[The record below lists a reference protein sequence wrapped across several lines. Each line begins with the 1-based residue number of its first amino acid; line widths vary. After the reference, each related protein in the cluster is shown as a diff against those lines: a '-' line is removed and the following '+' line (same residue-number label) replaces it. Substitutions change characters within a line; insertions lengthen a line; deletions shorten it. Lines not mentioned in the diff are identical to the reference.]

1 MNREEL
7 QSQAADSLFRN
18 KRLLCQWA
26 TGTGK
31 SGVVLKFLQ
40 NHPGKCLIVVPEQNN
55 KENWVDEFVKFGV
68 SLDGVYLACYASLH
82 KYQNTHWD
90 LVVFDEAPHADT
102 AKRISYCK
110 SLKAE
115 HVLALGAVI
124 DDEELAALES
134 NYGKFKKS
142 TISLTD
148 AINVGILPT
157 PKVYICHITLSKQ
170 KRTFWKNGAQYD
182 AVHYYE
188 YLQNQV
194 DATKEAYMDNPT
206 EANQQ
211 KMFRAGIAR
220 KRFLGELKF
229 DAVKYICNGLE
240 GKNRR
245 FLCFCNSIKQAE
257 NLCKEHAFTSHTPS
271 SMKLLDKFN
280 NKEINS
286 LFVVGKLIEGQNLK
300 DIDCG
305 VITQL
310 GRTTRITIQSIGR
323 VMRSK
328 NPVIWVPVFDGTIDD
343 SFLNTITY
351 HIPAQYISHYKL

>member
-1 MNREEL
+1 MSREEL
-7 QSQAADSLFRN
+7 QNRAAETLLRDR
-18 KRLLCQWA
+18 RLLCQWA

-31 SGVVLKFLQ
+31 SGVVLKFLK
-40 NHPGKCLIVVPEQNN
+40 NHPGRCLIVVPEQNN

-82 KYQNTHWD
+82 KYQNTNWD

-110 SLKAE
+110 SLKANY
-115 HVLALGAVI
+115 VIALGAVI
-124 DDEELAALES
+124 DDEEIAALEG
-134 NYGKFKKS
+134 NYGKFTRS
-142 TISLTD
+142 TISLAD
-148 AINVGILPT
+148 AINTGILPS
-157 PKVYICHITLSKQ
+157 PKIYICHITLSKQ
-170 KRTFWKNGAQYD
+170 KRTFWRNGAQYD

-194 DATKEAYMDNPT
+194 DATRDAFSLNPT
-206 EANQQ
+206 EANKQ
-211 KMFRAGIAR
+211 KMFRAGNAR
-220 KRFLGELKF
+220 KRFLGELKY
-229 DAVKYICNGLE
+229 DAVKYICNGLN

-245 FLCFCNSIKQAE
+245 FICFCNSIRQAE
-257 NLCKEHAFTSHTPS
+257 DLCQEHAYTSQTPS
-271 SMKLLDKFN
+271 SAKLLEKFN

-286 LFVVGKLIEGQNLK
+286 LYVVGKLIEGQNLK

-310 GRTTRITIQSIGR
+310 GSTTRITVQSIGR

-328 NPVIWVPVFDGTIDD
+328 NPVIWIPVFDGTKDD
-343 SFLNTITY
+343 SFLYGITSN
-351 HIPAQYISHYKL
+351 IPEQYISHYKL